1 MMSDVQFPQYRRYQ
15 NRKSW
20 FCLLK
25 PGVWVEV
32 RVLGHRYSIQEHH
45 AQQYPE
51 KVWFSEMLE
60 GREGVEAISRHEYDG
75 FLLECT
81 RSFTL
86 TDF

>member
-1 MMSDVQFPQYRRYQ
+1 MSDFQFPQYRRYQ

-25 PGVWVEV
+25 PGFWIEV
-32 RVLGHRYSIQEHH
+32 RVMGNRYSIQDHQ

-51 KVWFSEMLE
+51 MVWFSEMLE
-60 GREGVEAISRHEYDG
+60 GRDGVETTNQHEYDE
-75 FLLECT
+75 FLLECAMS
-81 RSFTL
+81 RTL

>member
-1 MMSDVQFPQYRRYQ
+1 
-15 NRKSW
+15 
-20 FCLLK
+20 
-25 PGVWVEV
+25 
-32 RVLGHRYSIQEHH
+32 VLGHRYSIQEHH

-60 GREGVEAISRHEYDG
+60 GREGVEAISRYEYDG